1 MRKKRPHVATLN
13 EVRISRDGDDA
24 IIEFVDSTVATM
36 MHLKLGPEVQEM
48 TDQEILDRFNA
59 VVLAQQQMAAEY
71 EHVAVEVPPGSPQI
85 KYFEPGDQW
94 VPRGAVLRC
103 LIDDEDGEA
112 VITIDDQEL
121 SSRQFSRLLT
131 TYSGW
136 GMRIVFVPDDELSD
150 SPRIEVREPEE
161 DDLKPS
167 GGNGRPT
174 A

>member
-1 MRKKRPHVATLN
+1 MRKKRPHVATLG

-24 IIEFVDSTVATM
+24 IIEFFDSTVAT

-48 TDQEILDRFNA
+48 TDQEILDRFNT

-71 EHVAVEVPPGSPQI
+71 EHVAIEVPPGSPQI
-85 KYFEPGDQW
+85 KYFDPGDQW
-94 VPRGAVLRC
+94 VPRGTVLRC

-121 SSRQFSRLLT
+121 SMRQFGRLLT

-136 GMRIVFVPDDELSD
+136 GMRIVFVPDDELAD
-150 SPRIEVREPEE
+150 SPRIEMREPEE
-161 DDLKPS
+161 DAPKPS
-167 GGNGRPT
+167 GGNERPT